1 MQTGKLKQT
10 ALEAL
15 EELKADNITAIDVR
29 EMTSVTDELL
39 IASGTSSR
47 HVKSLADAVVTA
59 CKKAGVRPIGIEG
72 EREGEWVLV
81 DLGDLVVHV
90 MLPAVRD
97 FYALEKLWSVT
108 EEVRESHQQ

>member
-1 MQTGKLKQT
+1 MQAGKLKQT

-15 EELKADNITAIDVR
+15 EELKAVNITAIDVR
-29 EMTSVTDELL
+29 EMTAVTDELL

-47 HVKSLADAVVTA
+47 HVKSLADAVITA
-59 CKKAGVRPIGIEG
+59 CKKAGVRPLGIEG

-90 MLPAVRD
+90 MQPAVRD

-108 EEVRESHQQ
+108 EEVRESKQQ